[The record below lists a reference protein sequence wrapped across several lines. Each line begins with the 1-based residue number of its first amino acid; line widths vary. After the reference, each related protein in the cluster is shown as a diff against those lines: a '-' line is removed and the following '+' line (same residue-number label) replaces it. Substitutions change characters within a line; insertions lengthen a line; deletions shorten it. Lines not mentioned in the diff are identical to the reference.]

1 MSSILFLNPWLGR
14 LLLCKACQSRYYSR
28 DLAQIR
34 ACKGKKISGYCVRKE
49 TTQKYKTVVGFPYS
63 TVLRKHEGRKREWG
77 DGWWC
82 FSLPQC
88 DILFLPEFFGLLF
101 YFLFLF
107 SQLILT
113 LLYKEMYML
122 LQPLIPVFVL
132 KGIFVYCYC
141 INYHASTDQI
151 SIPCKTSGSFIH

>member
-1 MSSILFLNPWLGR
+1 MRAERGNEGMGGGVFLSPNVTF
-14 LLLCKACQSRYYSR
+14 YS
-28 DLAQIR
+28 
-34 ACKGKKISGYCVRKE
+34 
-49 TTQKYKTVVGFPYS
+49 
-63 TVLRKHEGRKREWG
+63 
-77 DGWWC
+77 
-82 FSLPQC
+82 
-88 DILFLPEFFGLLF
+88 FLSFFGLLF

-151 SIPCKTSGSFIH
+151 SIPCKTSGSFVH

>member
-1 MSSILFLNPWLGR
+1 MRAERGNEGMGGDVFLSPNVTF
-14 LLLCKACQSRYYSR
+14 YS
-28 DLAQIR
+28 
-34 ACKGKKISGYCVRKE
+34 
-49 TTQKYKTVVGFPYS
+49 
-63 TVLRKHEGRKREWG
+63 
-77 DGWWC
+77 
-82 FSLPQC
+82 
-88 DILFLPEFFGLLF
+88 FLSFFGLLF

-132 KGIFVYCYC
+132 KGKFVYCYC

-151 SIPCKTSGSFIH
+151 SIPCKTSGSFVH